1 MFLSSQMTLLIT
13 HNSNFGGITQLLVHL
28 EGQRSPYTGL
38 FQFYIGFLIIDK
50 GILKKG
56 IANVGTMFFCHH
68 ICPNYLPTRGIFV
81 R

>member
-50 GILKKG
+50 GI
-56 IANVGTMFFCHH
+56 
-68 ICPNYLPTRGIFV
+68 
-81 R
+81 